1 MASDPSGA
9 PRPQDD
15 TGWARVRCAAAVVAL
30 LLAPAALRAQPT
42 PSAAAAPNAPPGAT
56 SAFDPKPVAG
66 RPALRGWTIDRR
78 EYAVGDILT
87 VLVDDYTISTAVKD
101 DLNSQRRT
109 RDLGLRLDKP
119 GGALAT
125 QAGLSSRNNGNAQ
138 NRGEARRE
146 NRFQSEL
153 SVRVAALGPNG
164 TYQVKGTRLVD
175 VDKAKQQVT
184 LTGWVRAQD
193 VSPANTVESSRLA
206 DAQLTYQSPGPLG
219 KPKQGLV
226 TRVVSLLWP

>member
-1 MASDPSGA
+1 MSA
-9 PRPQDD
+9 
-15 TGWARVRCAAAVVAL
+15 AL
-30 LLAPAALRAQPT
+30 LRPRGRSLAALGTTAALLATLPAALRAQAAPNA
-42 PSAAAAPNAPPGAT
+42 PGPNAAAPNAAPAST
-56 SAFDPKPVAG
+56 FDPKPVAG
-66 RPALRGWTIDRR
+66 RPALRGWTQDRR

-101 DLNSQRRT
+101 DINSQRRS
-109 RDLGLRLDKP
+109 RDLAFSLEKP
-119 GGALAT
+119 GTGPST
-125 QAGLSSRNNGNAQ
+125 SAGLSSRNNGDAQ

-153 SVRVAALGPNG
+153 SVRIAAVGPNG

>member
-1 MASDPSGA
+1 MVFG
-9 PRPQDD
+9 
-15 TGWARVRCAAAVVAL
+15 L
-30 LLAPAALRAQPT
+30 LAAPAAGAQAAPNA
-42 PSAAAAPNAPPGAT
+42 PAAAAAAPNAAPASTFTPT
-56 SAFDPKPVAG
+56 PVAG
-66 RPALRGWTIDRR
+66 RPALRGWTQDRR

-87 VLVDDYTISTAVKD
+87 VFVDDYTISTAVKD
-101 DLNSQRRT
+101 DINSQRRN
-109 RDLGLRLDKP
+109 RDLGLSVSTPSGP
-119 GGALAT
+119 GTA
-125 QAGLSSRNNGNAQ
+125 AGLSSRNNGDAQ

-153 SVRVAALGPNG
+153 SVRVVAAGPNG
-164 TYQVKGTRLVD
+164 TYLVRGTRLDD

-206 DAQLTYQSPGPLG
+206 DAQLTYLSPGPLG
-219 KPKQGLV
+219 KPKQGIV